1 MGDYIQSRNEAR
13 IMEIV
18 NTLIVSGEI
27 KNPRL
32 STFASISDIS
42 LSRDNAYATL
52 YVSCLVDSDLEN
64 SVKALQSAAPFIQGR
79 IARVMKTKNT
89 PRLNFVADTT
99 ERDAAKMDALLE
111 SLKPQNPA
119 ENPSEN

>member
-1 MGDYIQSRNEAR
+1 MADYIQSRNEAR

-42 LSRDNAYATL
+42 LSKDNAYATL
-52 YVSCLVDSDLEN
+52 YVSCLVDRDLNN

-79 IARVMKTKNT
+79 LARVMKTKNT
-89 PRLNFVADTT
+89 PKLSFVPDTT

-111 SLKPQNPA
+111 SLNISPA
-119 ENPSEN
+119 EDSTEN

>member
-1 MGDYIQSRNEAR
+1 MADYIQSRNEAR

-52 YVSCLVDSDLEN
+52 YVSCLVDRDLEN

-79 IARVMKTKNT
+79 LAKVMKTKNT
-89 PRLNFVADTT
+89 PRLSFVPDTT
-99 ERDAAKMDALLE
+99 EREAAKMDALLE
-111 SLKPQNPA
+111 SLNISPA
-119 ENPSEN
+119 EDSSEN

>member
-1 MGDYIQSRNEAR
+1 MADYIQSRNEAR

-52 YVSCLVDSDLEN
+52 YVSCLVDKDLNN
-64 SVKALQSAAPFIQGR
+64 SVRALQSAAPFIQGR
-79 IARVMKTKNT
+79 LARVMKTKNT
-89 PRLNFVADTT
+89 PKLSFVADTT
-99 ERDAAKMDALLE
+99 ERDAAKMDALIE
-111 SLKPQNPA
+111 SLNISPA
-119 ENPSEN
+119 EDSTEN

>member
-1 MGDYIQSRNEAR
+1 MADYIQSRNEAR

-52 YVSCLVDSDLEN
+52 YVSCLVDRDLEN

-79 IARVMKTKNT
+79 LARVMKTKNT
-89 PRLNFVADTT
+89 PRLSFVPDTT
-99 ERDAAKMDALLE
+99 EREAAKMDALLE
-111 SLKPQNPA
+111 SLNISPA
-119 ENPSEN
+119 EDSSEN

>member
-1 MGDYIQSRNEAR
+1 MADYIQSRNEAR

-27 KNPRL
+27 KNPKL
-32 STFASISDIS
+32 STFARISDIS
-42 LSRDNAYATL
+42 LSRDNASATL
-52 YVSCLVDSDLEN
+52 YVSCLVDRDLNN

-79 IARVMKTKNT
+79 LARVMKTKNT
-89 PRLNFVADTT
+89 PRLSFVADTT

-111 SLKPQNPA
+111 SLNISPA
-119 ENPSEN
+119 EDSTEN

>member
-1 MGDYIQSRNEAR
+1 MADYIQSRNEAR

-52 YVSCLVDSDLEN
+52 YVSCLVDRDLEN
-64 SVKALQSAAPFIQGR
+64 SVKALQSAAPFIQSR
-79 IARVMKTKNT
+79 LARVMKTKNT
-89 PRLNFVADTT
+89 PRLSFVPDTT
-99 ERDAAKMDALLE
+99 EREAAKMDALLE
-111 SLKPQNPA
+111 SLNISPA
-119 ENPSEN
+119 EDSSEN

>member
-1 MGDYIQSRNEAR
+1 MADYIQSRNEAR

-27 KNPRL
+27 KNPKL

-52 YVSCLVDSDLEN
+52 YVSCLVDRDLNN

-79 IARVMKTKNT
+79 LARVMKTKNT
-89 PRLNFVADTT
+89 PRLSFVADTT

-111 SLKPQNPA
+111 SLNISPA
-119 ENPSEN
+119 EDSTEN

>member
-1 MGDYIQSRNEAR
+1 MADYIQSRNEAR

-52 YVSCLVDSDLEN
+52 YVSCLVDRDLEN

-79 IARVMKTKNT
+79 LARVMKTKNT
-89 PRLNFVADTT
+89 PRLSFVADTT
-99 ERDAAKMDALLE
+99 EREAAKMDALLE
-111 SLKPQNPA
+111 SLNISPA
-119 ENPSEN
+119 EDSSEN

>member
-1 MGDYIQSRNEAR
+1 MADYIQSLNEAR

-18 NTLIVSGEI
+18 NTLIVIGEI

-52 YVSCLVDSDLEN
+52 YVSCLVDRDLEN
-64 SVKALQSAAPFIQGR
+64 SVKALQSAAPFIQSR
-79 IARVMKTKNT
+79 LARVMKTKNT
-89 PRLNFVADTT
+89 PRLSFVPDTT
-99 ERDAAKMDALLE
+99 EREAAKMDALLE
-111 SLKPQNPA
+111 SLNISPA
-119 ENPSEN
+119 EDSSEN

>member
-1 MGDYIQSRNEAR
+1 MADYIQSRNEAR
-13 IMEIV
+13 IKEIV

-52 YVSCLVDSDLEN
+52 YVSCLVDRDLEN

-79 IARVMKTKNT
+79 LAKVMKTKNT
-89 PRLNFVADTT
+89 PRLSFVPDTT
-99 ERDAAKMDALLE
+99 EREAAKMDALLE
-111 SLKPQNPA
+111 SLNISPA
-119 ENPSEN
+119 EDSSEN